1 MSQPQHFRHLRRAAH
16 PEGTFSFCF
25 LWYFLAQTIYTLV
38 NIFPF
43 RYFKSLCLCDLSIS
57 CIRTAFL
64 HSHCVFLF
72 ILGER
77 TGSLLGIIFS
87 MLLIFIFR
95 YSHTLHIRVF
105 HAILSHTVF
114 LLGAYSVCVQHAF
127 VFSVCTLCF
136 STPCVWRALYLEG
149 HIYLAG
155 HISLDAYIC
164 LEGSSLVSCF
174 VYGLD
179 HPDTSIPTASLMAP
193 LIFRDQN
200 YVSRDIHFVCVYTP
214 CLYTRYT

>member
-1 MSQPQHFRHLRRAAH
+1 MN
-16 PEGTFSFCF
+16 TFS
-25 LWYFLAQTIYTLV
+25 
-38 NIFPF
+38 F
-43 RYFKSLCLCDLSIS
+43 RYFKSLCLYDLSIS

-64 HSHCVFLF
+64 QSHRVFLF

-77 TGSLLGIIFS
+77 TGSLLGIIFLYHTDFYIS
-87 MLLIFIFR
+87 IFSHPS
-95 YSHTLHIRVF
+95 YSCF
-105 HAILSHTVF
+105 PCSILSHTVF
-114 LLGAYSVCVQHAF
+114 LLGAYSVCVQHDF

-149 HIYLAG
+149 HIHLAG

-164 LEGSSLVSCF
+164 LEGSSLVSRF

-179 HPDTSIPTASLMAP
+179 HPDTSIPTASKMAP

>member
-1 MSQPQHFRHLRRAAH
+1 MLEPRAFGGLQHFRHLLRRAAH

-25 LWYFLAQTIYTLV
+25 LWYFLVHTIYTLV
-38 NIFPF
+38 NIFSF

-64 HSHCVFLF
+64 HSHRVFLF

-77 TGSLLGIIFS
+77 TGSLLGIISLYITDFYISIFS
-87 MLLIFIFR
+87 HPS
-95 YSHTLHIRVF
+95 YSCF
-105 HAILSHTVF
+105 PCSILSHTVF
-114 LLGAYSVCVQHAF
+114 LLGAYSVCVHHDS

-155 HISLDAYIC
+155 HLSLDAYIC
-164 LEGSSLVSCF
+164 LEGSSLVSRF
-174 VYGLD
+174 V
-179 HPDTSIPTASLMAP
+179 
-193 LIFRDQN
+193 
-200 YVSRDIHFVCVYTP
+200 
-214 CLYTRYT
+214 